1 MVWYDKLRYRL
12 MPYIYS
18 AAATTHHESGT
29 IMRGLVMDFPH
40 DDAVKNIA
48 DQYLFGHDLLV
59 APVYV
64 YGARERSV
72 YMPKGAN
79 WYDFYTG
86 ELHKGGSKASI
97 KAPETRMP
105 LLVKAGAILPVGPV
119 TQYVDEKPDAAITL
133 NVYTGADGKFSLY
146 EDDGVSNAYLRGEF
160 SRIPMSY
167 NDKTGVVTIGE
178 RVGQYKGMVAKR
190 EFKLRFIKAGMSSSE
205 NFDTADKVVSYDGK
219 TLTVKR

>member
-1 MVWYDKLRYRL
+1 
-12 MPYIYS
+12 
-18 AAATTHHESGT
+18 
-29 IMRGLVMDFPH
+29 MDFPH

-64 YGARERSV
+64 YGARERNV
-72 YMPKGAN
+72 YLPKGAN

-86 ELHKGGSKASI
+86 QLHQGGTNASI

-105 LLVKAGAILPVGPV
+105 LLVKAGAILPVGPL
-119 TQYVDEKPDAAITL
+119 TQYVDEKTDAPVTL

-160 SRIPMSY
+160 SRIPLSY
-167 NDKTGVVTIGE
+167 NDKTGVVTIGA

-190 EFKLRFIKAGMSSSE
+190 EFKLRFIKAGMSSSD
-205 NFDTADKVVSYDGK
+205 NFDAVDKTVAYDGK
-219 TLTVKR
+219 AITVKR